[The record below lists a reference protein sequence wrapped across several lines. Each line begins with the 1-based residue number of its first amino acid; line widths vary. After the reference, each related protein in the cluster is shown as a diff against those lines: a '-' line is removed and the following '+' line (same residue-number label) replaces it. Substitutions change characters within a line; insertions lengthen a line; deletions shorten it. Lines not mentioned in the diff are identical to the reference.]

1 MKKFYKSFI
10 MALSMFTILPT
21 PYVEWD
27 DEGVKNMMKF
37 YPIIGLIVG
46 VLWGMI
52 YFLLSFF
59 HCSIVLKSVMIMVV
73 PFIVTGMLHLDGFM
87 DVCDAIL
94 SRRDREEKLKILKDS
109 RTGAFSVI
117 SLIIL
122 FFFQFGGIYSVVE
135 KGVNFYVLIL
145 IPIISRSG
153 VAYFLLSR
161 TTIKESTL
169 GSYFKKGT
177 NIKDRII
184 MIISLLIM
192 SIISFV
198 LLKYYGILL
207 VGLII
212 MGVTWAVEK
221 CRKEFGGISGDVAG
235 FALVVGEIIGILTV
249 GIML

>member
-1 MKKFYKSFI
+1 MKKLYKSFI

-21 PYVEWD
+21 PYIEWD
-27 DEGVKNMMKF
+27 DEGVKNMMKL

-46 VLWGMI
+46 GIWSVV
-52 YFLLSFF
+52 YYLLSFF
-59 HCSIVLKSVMIMVV
+59 YCSIILKSVIVMIV

-94 SRRDREEKLKILKDS
+94 SRRDREEKLRILKDS

-117 SLIIL
+117 SLLIL
-122 FFFQFGGIYSVVE
+122 FFLQFGGMYSVVE
-135 KGVNFYVLIL
+135 KNIKFYLLIL
-145 IPIISRSG
+145 IPIISRSI

-169 GSYFKKGT
+169 GTYFKKGT

-184 MIISLLIM
+184 MLISLLIM
-192 SIISFV
+192 LVIAFV
-198 LLKYYGILL
+198 LLRVYGVILIL
-207 VGLII
+207 AVII
-212 MGVTWAVEK
+212 SVALAVEK

-235 FALVVGEIIGILTV
+235 FALVVGEVVGVLV
-249 GIML
+249 LGIM